1 MYFIYYFSF
10 ASAVLGYGF
19 FLSKYLKINV
29 KNIGI
34 TGIVGI
40 FFLTL
45 ISYISSIFV
54 AHGYIFNLFI
64 LITGLIFFFYFVIN
78 LKLSKNDILL
88 FTYIFIILFIFVLLA
103 KNHDD
108 FPYYHFPYTYLLTQY
123 SHPIGLGLL
132 NNGFRNPSSLFFF
145 NSLLFFPK
153 IDIYLIHLG
162 SVYFLGFSNLF
173 FLKNIFSKF
182 NYKKFRF
189 YNFLNLFCLILVN
202 VLFVRLAEYGTDRGG
217 QVLLLVGVLIL
228 LLLINDKSKSS
239 NFIKEDLIKFFLIIG
254 ALILSLK
261 PFYLIYAPLIFSFLI
276 FPNLKTNF
284 IAVIKSSTFLLV
296 LIYSFFSFF
305 YTFINSSCIIFPLN
319 FTCFENLSWSI
330 PKNEINDVKIWY
342 ELWSKAGAT
351 PNLIVENRLDYTENF
366 NWVPNW
372 IENYFFNKV
381 SDFLLSILF
390 ILVIVFL
397 IFKDKK
403 RKNFSNRNYLLIY
416 FYLLF
421 CLIEWFFNHPSL
433 RYGGYHLFFLLL
445 FIPLA
450 FQFEKYDIQWNVF
463 FKKAIALI
471 LIVNFIFIGRNVSRL
486 HKEYSAYEYNIFK
499 DIRYKFIGGD
509 KNFYYRYQKFISDKK
524 VKNNYVNFFGKKV
537 LLINN

>member
-19 FLSKYLKINV
+19 FLLKYLKINV

-239 NFIKEDLIKFFLIIG
+239 NFIKEDFIKFFLIIG

-499 DIRYKFIGGD
+499 DIRYKFVGGD

>member
-1 MYFIYYFSF
+1 M
-10 ASAVLGYGF
+10 
-19 FLSKYLKINV
+19 
-29 KNIGI
+29 
-34 TGIVGI
+34 
-40 FFLTL
+40 
-45 ISYISSIFV
+45 
-54 AHGYIFNLFI
+54 
-64 LITGLIFFFYFVIN
+64 
-78 LKLSKNDILL
+78 
-88 FTYIFIILFIFVLLA
+88 A

-239 NFIKEDLIKFFLIIG
+239 NFIKEDFIKFFLIIG

-499 DIRYKFIGGD
+499 DIRYKFVGGD

>member
-239 NFIKEDLIKFFLIIG
+239 NFIKEDFIKFFLIIG

-261 PFYLIYAPLIFSFLI
+261 PFYLIYAPLIFSFVI